1 MSSSKCSDNYWIIA
15 EVWSLSQYSSHSVK
29 AIPDLFRFPM
39 ERRPLVEV
47 EAAAERTVD
56 WRSPAPCYRP
66 TTSLPILHNRD
77 RAQKGKVLWSW
88 QIPLW
93 KPSRFAIQRGGGDEK
108 KIRDISGG
116 EQCCWAETFSSTDPL
131 FAIIRQF
138 PIQGF
143 KVFQIDGNTKVKLI
157 LNFVL
162 AFKTWFCFPVGSFS
176 CRISFPKIQYL
187 LQNKPSG
194 TALQLNEV
202 LSILSTSK
210 GSKVKT

>member
-77 RAQKGKVLWSW
+77 RAQKGKFFEAGKFRSGSLLALQFKEEEGRKRS
-88 QIPLW
+88 
-93 KPSRFAIQRGGGDEK
+93 SETR
-108 KIRDISGG
+108 SGG

-143 KVFQIDGNTKVKLI
+143 KVFQIDRNSKGLSNSNISVKW
-157 LNFVL
+157 L
-162 AFKTWFCFPVGSFS
+162 AFYWLPLLVPDYPIAGVFWRYTSMNTFCRFCMVRLVYWF
-176 CRISFPKIQYL
+176 IYL
-187 LQNKPSG
+187 F
-194 TALQLNEV
+194 
-202 LSILSTSK
+202 
-210 GSKVKT
+210 

>member
-1 MSSSKCSDNYWIIA
+1 M
-15 EVWSLSQYSSHSVK
+15 WSLSQYSSHLVE
-29 AIPDLFRFPM
+29 AILDLFRFPM
-39 ERRPLVEV
+39 ERRPVEV
-47 EAAAERTVD
+47 EAAAGRTVD

-93 KPSRFAIQRGGGDEK
+93 KASRFAIQRGGGEEK
-108 KIRDISGG
+108 KLRDKIVG
-116 EQCCWAETFSSTDPL
+116 EQCCWEETFSSTGPL

-157 LNFVL
+157 LNFVVV
-162 AFKTWFCFPVGSFS
+162 FNPWFCLPCWLFF
-176 CRISFPKIQYL
+176 
-187 LQNKPSG
+187 
-194 TALQLNEV
+194 
-202 LSILSTSK
+202 LSNILP
-210 GSKVKT
+210 